1 MTKLIYPPF
10 TEGDFSYPGDVDVSE
25 SIIEKAKL
33 IRDRVERDHDDL
45 RHEFR
50 WHPWCRDCELDKTID
65 GLTHAHEFLT
75 RTHMSYLRESFA
87 SDGIKIQHGSPL
99 VQFLRD
105 NKEATADEFIAHAKQ
120 TTGKTL
126 TDHRWNLLHLYTVSA
141 RHWMDW
147 SVDDDMRAVI
157 ERICIY
163 LLIYGKPPVDT
174 YDPDVDSRSVER
186 QFLSVEDLDNL
197 PEPEWMIPG
206 ILTRYA
212 YAVLRGRDHAYKS
225 FVALSWAASIATGR
239 PWLGRPVQQGRVLYL
254 VAEGAEGMGKRVRA
268 WRYAWYDNKPIEA
281 DALAFTPQP
290 VDLFAGGAD
299 LEQLLDH
306 IAEREYALVVV
317 DTLNKCSGAADINGP
332 QANAILRNID
342 RIKRATTA
350 GSVLVVA
357 HTTKGDDDVRGWS
370 GLEDDADIVWHAK
383 ADDVVVSLANTK
395 MKESAATPTLKLKPL
410 PIPEADSV
418 VLQMGDDFEW
428 NPELTESQT
437 RLLKTLD
444 DAFSESGATKREMLD
459 ASGLPRSTFYHALN
473 ALKRSGDVVVEG
485 KGDRAIHRLASK
497 PVQSASEPESL
508 TNSNQSNAVQSNPTD
523 DAVCLSKSNTPKG
536 LDVGQTALD
545 GIAS

>member
-1 MTKLIYPPF
+1 MHLI
-10 TEGDFSYPGDVDVSE
+10 
-25 SIIEKAKL
+25 A
-33 IRDRVERDHDDL
+33 
-45 RHEFR
+45 
-50 WHPWCRDCELDKTID
+50 
-65 GLTHAHEFLT
+65 
-75 RTHMSYLRESFA
+75 
-87 SDGIKIQHGSPL
+87 
-99 VQFLRD
+99 
-105 NKEATADEFIAHAKQ
+105 
-120 TTGKTL
+120 
-126 TDHRWNLLHLYTVSA
+126 
-141 RHWMDW
+141 
-147 SVDDDMRAVI
+147 
-157 ERICIY
+157 
-163 LLIYGKPPVDT
+163 YGKPPADT
-174 YDPDVDSRSVER
+174 YDPELDARSVER

-281 DALAFTPQP
+281 DALSFTPQP

-306 IAEREYALVVV
+306 IAEGEYALVVV

-342 RIKRATTA
+342 QIKRATTG

-383 ADDVVVSLANTK
+383 ADDVVISLANTK

-410 PIPEADSV
+410 PVPEADSV
-418 VLQMGDDFEW
+418 VLQMADDFEW

-485 KGDRAIHRLASK
+485 KGDRAIHRLASN
-497 PVQSASEPESL
+497 PVQSGNESESL

-536 LDVGQTALD
+536 LDVGQQALD